1 MTTLKIG
8 SINAATPTPLKPD
21 GSFDKASAKKLCNR
35 WRDIGLDGVFV
46 LGSMGEGPL
55 LSDEVRNAWVETA
68 LQEAGDSLTIFAGA
82 ADVSMQRMRER
93 AVRYAKMGAHC
104 VVLCIPPKL
113 SPAQAVADVKAVADV
128 CPSPCAYYDIPENT
142 GTPLV
147 LNEIFDILSHG
158 NIKVCK
164 DSSGSSLINRA
175 LNMPE
180 IKPRD
185 VFMMD
190 GNEYQTPY
198 SRLLGYDGVLHGGGV
213 LTGHWVRK
221 IWDLMG
227 QGKISEAM
235 ELDRRKSLFIAKV
248 YNRFS
253 RPLQNAVGQKYALQL
268 LGALD
273 NAAVVNG
280 QTLDDNGRA
289 RIKEAVAEYRDLIG

>member
-1 MTTLKIG
+1 MPTFKIG
-8 SINAATPTPLKPD
+8 IINAATPTPLRPD
-21 GSFDKASAKKLCNR
+21 GNFDKASAKKLCKR
-35 WRDIGLDGVFV
+35 WTDIGLDGVFI

-68 LQEAGDSLTIFAGA
+68 LQEAGDKVTIFAGA
-82 ADVSMQRMRER
+82 ADVSMSRMRER

-113 SPAQAVADVKAVADV
+113 SPAQSVADVKAVADA
-128 CPSPCAYYDIPENT
+128 CPAPCAYYEIPENT

-147 LNEIFDILSHG
+147 LNEILDILSHP

-180 IKPRD
+180 IKSEG

-213 LTGHWVRK
+213 LTGRWVRK
-221 IWDLMG
+221 IWDLVG

-235 ELDRRKSLFIAKV
+235 ELERLKALFIAKV
-248 YNRFS
+248 YNRFN
-253 RPLQNAVGQKYALQL
+253 RPLQNAIGQKYALHL
-268 LGALD
+268 LGGLD
-273 NAAVVNG
+273 NVAVVNG
-280 QTLDDNGRA
+280 QSLDDNARA
-289 RIKEAVAEYRDLIG
+289 RIKEAVAEYREFIG